1 MFGLLHTDGL
11 KAQEPV
17 HSPHASPVP
26 APKVK
31 VTKDDDDEKFFEAPS
46 PVEAESWG
54 PKTLKFIGNALIF
67 IIKLLMYVK
76 LLNK

>member
-1 MFGLLHTDGL
+1 MFDLRHTDVL

-31 VTKDDDDEKFFEAPS
+31 VTKDDDDEKIFEAPS
-46 PVEAESWG
+46 PVEAEHWG
-54 PKTLKFIGNALIF
+54 PKALKFIGKTLIF
-67 IIKLLMYVK
+67 IIKLLLYVK